1 METEDRREIEES
13 HRAIKK
19 QNLYQE
25 QKKYLNTFTSQ
36 ISLASQTHWQMKSI
50 RKKYPKIIITN
61 IINIILY

>member
-36 ISLASQTHWQMKSI
+36 ISLASQTHSQIKSI
-50 RKKYPKIIITN
+50 KRN
-61 IINIILY
+61 IQK